1 MLLFSLQVKILS
13 TSVYSMQKC
22 RDVKTWDRSS
32 PAPDKKSVISIGNKT
47 TWVRLQRSLS
57 LPSFIFPAHS
67 IQTWLLCESA
77 LKRTIETL
85 AVNWNFCRNL
95 FILIKK
101 TLRPAS
107 WQLAQPC
114 VFLLFKVIA
123 AILGFTVSWLYPRI
137 PYDSIGQLSSFQI
150 GSLWL
155 LAAYTW
161 GICISPIICAAGG
174 RAWPC
179 HKIRSNWKL
188 LNGAA

>member
-1 MLLFSLQVKILS
+1 MARLFKKIFRFLSCFSIWIPVINLFMQTLAWQMGCSDYSPCASEHTLPFLAQWTSLSSLLLGCCYSPCKSKILS

-22 RDVKTWDRSS
+22 RDVKTWDRSN
-32 PAPDKKSVISIGNKT
+32 PAPDKQSVISIGNKT

-101 TLRPAS
+101 PSDLP
-107 WQLAQPC
+107 P
-114 VFLLFKVIA
+114 
-123 AILGFTVSWLYPRI
+123 G
-137 PYDSIGQLSSFQI
+137 
-150 GSLWL
+150 
-155 LAAYTW
+155 
-161 GICISPIICAAGG
+161 
-174 RAWPC
+174 
-179 HKIRSNWKL
+179 N
-188 LNGAA
+188 